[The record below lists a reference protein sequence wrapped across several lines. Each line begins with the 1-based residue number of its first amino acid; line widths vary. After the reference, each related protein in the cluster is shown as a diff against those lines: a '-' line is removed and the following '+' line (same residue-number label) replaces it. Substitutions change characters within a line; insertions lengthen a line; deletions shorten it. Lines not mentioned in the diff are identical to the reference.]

1 MGIKKFFGAVRDAW
15 HGICDAVEL
24 GRNIRIELLA
34 AAWALL
40 LVWTSGYGKWY
51 YIAMLGVCALVLGA
65 ECMNTAVEK
74 LCDRVTSERDELIR
88 KVKDMAAGAVLIC
101 AVVALCVALFLFVDL
116 DFWKAVL
123 HNIGDNKGW
132 AAVALVVIPI
142 GAFVM
147 AFLPPK
153 AEDKHED
160 EPAEES
166 EEKTEESPENGE
178 DKEDGD
184 N

>member
-24 GRNIRIELLA
+24 GRNIRVELLA

-51 YIAMLGVCALVLGA
+51 YIAVLGVCALVLGA

-74 LCDRVTSERDELIR
+74 LCDRVTAERDELIR
-88 KVKDMAAGAVLIC
+88 KVKDMAAGAVLVC
-101 AVVALCVALFLFVDL
+101 AVVALCVGLFLFVDL
-116 DFWKAVL
+116 EFWKAVL
-123 HNIGDNKGW
+123 HSIGEGRGW

-153 AEDKHED
+153 KQ
-160 EPAEES
+160 EES
-166 EEKTEESPENGE
+166 DKSEENSEESPENGE
-178 DKEDGD
+178 DKENGD

>member
-24 GRNIRIELLA
+24 GRNIRLELLA

-51 YIAMLGVCALVLGA
+51 YIAVLGVCALVLGA

-74 LCDRVTSERDELIR
+74 LCDRVTTERDELIR
-88 KVKDMAAGAVLIC
+88 KVKDMAAGSVLIC

-132 AAVALVVIPI
+132 AAVALVVIPL
-142 GAFVM
+142 GAFAM
-147 AFLPPK
+147 AFMPPK
-153 AEDKHED
+153 AEDK
-160 EPAEES
+160 PEES
-166 EEKTEESPENGE
+166 ENPENGE
-178 DKEDGD
+178 DKQDGD

>member
-51 YIAMLGVCALVLGA
+51 YIAVLGVCALALGA

-74 LCDRVTSERDELIR
+74 LCDRVTAERDELIR

-132 AAVALVVIPI
+132 AAVALVVIPV

-153 AEDKHED
+153 AEKSEEDK
-160 EPAEES
+160 AEEKS
-166 EEKTEESPENGE
+166 EESPENGE
-178 DKEDGD
+178 DKDDGD